1 MWHRLVYRRIPK
13 IRGHLCLTG
22 QISVDNLRYRAACGQ
37 NSRLQHHPQWHTH
50 TTPCCWTPCTLYTKM
65 MDGKQMR
72 GEKWW
77 TYRDEEK
84 SRSKSGKYGRG
95 SWPERERCRRHSEND
110 RRVVEMIWSL
120 YQAITHTDI
129 GKTLHWNCEWR
140 VPKRYCRWLTINI
153 CEQNRIQL

>member
-1 MWHRLVYRRIPK
+1 MWPLKYVMRTEHTPVTSPS
-13 IRGHLCLTG
+13 TT
-22 QISVDNLRYRAACGQ
+22 
-37 NSRLQHHPQWHTH
+37 HTH
-50 TTPCCWTPCTLYTKM
+50 DTMFLNTLYTKM

-84 SRSKSGKYGRG
+84 GRSKSGKWGRE

-120 YQAITHTDI
+120 YRTITHTDI
-129 GKTLHWNCEWR
+129 GKTLHWNSEWR
-140 VPKRYCRWLTINI
+140 VQKSYCRWLTIKI
-153 CEQNRIQL
+153 HKQNRIQLQRTQELYWKGGGIIIRQADKTNWK

>member
-1 MWHRLVYRRIPK
+1 M
-13 IRGHLCLTG
+13 
-22 QISVDNLRYRAACGQ
+22 ACGQ
-37 NSRLQHHPQWHTH
+37 NIRLSHPHWHTH
-50 TTPCCWTPCTLYTKM
+50 DTLLLNTLYTKL

-84 SRSKSGKYGRG
+84 SRSKSGKWERE

-120 YQAITHTDI
+120 YRTITHTDI
-129 GKTLHWNCEWR
+129 GRTLHWNSEWH
-140 VPKRYCRWLTINI
+140 VHKSYCRWLTIKI
-153 CEQNRIQL
+153 YEQNRTELQKHNSCIERGRENDYSTSRQNKLEITS